1 MLTTLG
7 LLGTYNGLLVPH
19 LEMKGCGDTV
29 IFPVLHI
36 ALGHVM
42 DRLCMA
48 SGWQRHWYTVT
59 SVTDTFCPENLQA
72 RPEAHGRTVPG
83 RK

>member
-1 MLTTLG
+1 MDVDNF
-7 LLGTYNGLLVPH
+7 GTFGYNNGLLVPH
-19 LEMKGCGDTV
+19 LEMKGFGDTV

-48 SGWQRHWYTVT
+48 SGWQGQWSTESLYLIRLRGASVDQRH
-59 SVTDTFCPENLQA
+59 DLPL
-72 RPEAHGRTVPG
+72 
-83 RK
+83 